1 MTALHVVV
9 DVLQVFELLLVIRL
23 IFSWV
28 FMFARSWR
36 PSGWG
41 AAGLEVVYSAT
52 DPPLKFVRRFVPP
65 LRLGGMALDLS
76 FIIVFLAVIIAIS
89 VLNHFQPQTAP
100 TGFQR

>member
-1 MTALHVVV
+1 MTAVRVVV

-28 FMFARSWR
+28 FMFARSWQ

-52 DPPLKFVRRFVPP
+52 DPPLKLVRRFVPP
-65 LRLGGMALDLS
+65 LRFGGMALDLS
-76 FIIVFLAVIIAIS
+76 FIIVFFAVIIAIR
-89 VLNHFQPQTAP
+89 VL
-100 TGFQR
+100 TGIG

>member
-1 MTALHVVV
+1 MTAVRVVI

-28 FMFARSWR
+28 FMFARSWQ

-52 DPPLKFVRRFVPP
+52 DPPLKLVRRFVPP
-65 LRLGGMALDLS
+65 LRFGGMALDLS
-76 FIIVFLAVIIAIS
+76 FIIVFFAVIIAIR
-89 VLNHFQPQTAP
+89 VL
-100 TGFQR
+100 TGIG

>member
-1 MTALHVVV
+1 MSTLHVVV

-28 FMFARSWR
+28 FMFARSWQ

-41 AAGLEVVYSAT
+41 AAGLEVVYSTT
-52 DPPLKFVRRFVPP
+52 DPPLKLVRRFVPP

-76 FIIVFLAVIIAIS
+76 FIIVFIVVIIAIS
-89 VLNHFQPQTAP
+89 VLNGPVANAL
-100 TGFQR
+100 R

>member
-1 MTALHVVV
+1 MTVLRVVI
-9 DVLQVFELLLVIRL
+9 DVLQVFELLLVVRL

-28 FMFARSWR
+28 FMFAHSWQ

-76 FIIVFLAVIIAIS
+76 FIIVFFAVIIAIR
-89 VLNHFQPQTAP
+89 VLTSI
-100 TGFQR
+100 G